1 MWVWIKLRS
10 SAVLFSLAV
19 IKKKK
24 KHQGLKQ
31 LRGERDLFQFMV
43 PEGIQSIMV
52 GKAEEQQVWQKVQE
66 ACRKV
71 KEAVYVCHLSLLFSC
86 GCD

>member
-19 IKKKK
+19 IKK

-43 PEGIQSIMV
+43 PEGIQSIMA